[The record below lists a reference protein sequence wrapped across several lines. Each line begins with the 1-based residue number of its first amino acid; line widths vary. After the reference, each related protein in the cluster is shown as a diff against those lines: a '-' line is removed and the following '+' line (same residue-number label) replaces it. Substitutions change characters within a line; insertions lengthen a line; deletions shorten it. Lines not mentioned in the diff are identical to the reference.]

1 MAAVPVCDPKNTW
14 MGPWLILMGYAI
26 ISSVIGEDWG
36 WGFLRERKKRSKE
49 ISAATKRM
57 MLIIIFVDLY
67 DDFIKDYVNI

>member
-1 MAAVPVCDPKNTW
+1 
-14 MGPWLILMGYAI
+14 MGYAI

-57 MLIIIFVDLY
+57 MLIIIFVNLY
-67 DDFIKDYVNI
+67 DEFIKDYVHI